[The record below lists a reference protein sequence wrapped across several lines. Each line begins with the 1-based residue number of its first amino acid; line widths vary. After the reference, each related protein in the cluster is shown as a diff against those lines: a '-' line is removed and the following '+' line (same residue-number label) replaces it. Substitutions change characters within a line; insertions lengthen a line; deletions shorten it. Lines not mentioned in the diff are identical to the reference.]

1 MAKKKLTRKELL
13 KGADEFMTLSG
24 KVALY
29 SSQHLRELK
38 LAGIGLAVVVVA
50 YISIWAYMGHTNKM
64 GQEAYNVAYDAL
76 IQSLKPEEADEES
89 MKKPEALFEAVI
101 SDYGMSKA
109 PSETQKEAIKEGIE
123 KLGPAGTRYDRD
135 FRKQSIMTLRTLLL
149 ENKLIEFFS
158 LILVLMSGEVN
169 MNLDGSGPGP
179 GRACKVHR
187 HKQYDDAIGYYQEF
201 SSKVSGNEAYETLT
215 LLALAACHEAKGD
228 MEKAVSILAGI
239 VKTSDN
245 PFRENAML
253 NLERV
258 YRLDK
263 QPEKA
268 DEILKNFAKEYAN
281 SPFYPM
287 VKARI

>member
-1 MAKKKLTRKELL
+1 MAKKKMTRKELL
-13 KGADEFMTLSG
+13 KGTDEFLTLSG

-29 SSQHLRELK
+29 LNQHLRELRW
-38 LAGIGLAVVVVA
+38 AGIGLAVITAA

-76 IQSLKPEEADEES
+76 VQSLQSGETDEKS
-89 MKKPEALFEAVI
+89 VKKSEGLFEEVI

-109 PSETQKEAIKEGIE
+109 ADLALAQVGHAKFT
-123 KLGPAGTRYDRD
+123 
-135 FRKQSIMTLRTLLL
+135 
-149 ENKLIEFFS
+149 N
-158 LILVLMSGEVN
+158 
-169 MNLDGSGPGP
+169 
-179 GRACKVHR
+179 
-187 HKQYDDAIGYYQEF
+187 KQYDDAIDYYQEF
-201 SSKVSGNEAYETLT
+201 SGKASGNEAYETLT

-228 MEKAVSILAGI
+228 MKKAVSILDGI
-239 VKTSDN
+239 VKASDN

-253 NLERV
+253 NIERI
-258 YRLDK
+258 YRLDN

-268 DEILKNFAKEYAN
+268 DEILKTFAKEYTN

>member
-76 IQSLKPEEADEES
+76 VQSLKPEEADEEN
-89 MKKPEALFEAVI
+89 MKKSEALFEAVI

-109 PSETQKEAIKEGIE
+109 ADLALAQVGHAKFT
-123 KLGPAGTRYDRD
+123 
-135 FRKQSIMTLRTLLL
+135 
-149 ENKLIEFFS
+149 N
-158 LILVLMSGEVN
+158 
-169 MNLDGSGPGP
+169 
-179 GRACKVHR
+179 
-187 HKQYDDAIGYYQEF
+187 KQYDDAIVYYQEF
-201 SSKVSGNEAYETLT
+201 SSKASGNEAYETLT
-215 LLALAACHEAKGD
+215 LLALAACQEAKGD

-239 VKTSDN
+239 VKNLDN

>member
-13 KGADEFMTLSG
+13 KGADEFMTLSS

-29 SSQHLRELK
+29 SNQHVRELK

-50 YISIWAYMGHTNKM
+50 YIAIWAYMGHTNKM

-76 IQSLKPEEADEES
+76 VQSPQPEAADEES
-89 MKKPEALFEAVI
+89 VKKSEALFEAVI

-109 PSETQKEAIKEGIE
+109 ADLALAQVGHAKFT
-123 KLGPAGTRYDRD
+123 
-135 FRKQSIMTLRTLLL
+135 
-149 ENKLIEFFS
+149 N
-158 LILVLMSGEVN
+158 
-169 MNLDGSGPGP
+169 
-179 GRACKVHR
+179 
-187 HKQYDDAIGYYQEF
+187 KQYDDAINYYQEF

-228 MEKAVSILAGI
+228 MAKAVSILTGI
-239 VKTSDN
+239 VKTADN